1 MANLEN
7 VGSIAGWITVNNGQW
22 PPGGTADLPPI
33 QYEHVTIETS
43 ADSGRLSLTVS
54 GIFSRAFAFSCPLPE
69 LKAVPRTTG
78 QLGFHIGVTWKRPRI
93 TAYVNGEEIGSKKLK
108 LH

>member
-7 VGSIAGWITVNNGQW
+7 VGSIVGWITFNNGQW
-22 PPGGTADLPPI
+22 PPGGTADFPPI
-33 QYEHVTIETS
+33 QIEHVTIETS

-54 GIFSRAFAFSCPLPE
+54 GIFSRTFAFSCPLPE

-78 QLGFHIGVTWKRPRI
+78 QLGFHIGVAWKRPQI